1 MFPVFPLAV
10 FKSAKEKKKWLP
22 KKCLVILWLIIF
34 LSFTNFNYRTNI
46 KTALRLRQHTDFIE
60 ISSEYIMQKKDSSYR
75 GCFAF
80 IHKPCLKS
88 DKREE
93 IVNLMKVQKEEFY
106 SKLFPILQESF
117 SSLHLLTE
125 TNKQQILEE
134 IVNEIQG
141 SISKPVPKKLCP
153 FCRKLVQCSDGEKFE
168 SHLHSSQCLP
178 EIGVTCN
185 FKSFSGFICQLTTSE
200 HVIVH
205 SQVQELGYKAP
216 VASQFSL
223 PVNFALGNKSV
234 IISNNYKNIIAAF
247 CSDYPQYNIRAIICQ
262 CNQAIICTC
271 TKHWR
276 KLLNPCFKGTSAEFR
291 SSFQSEKPFIL
302 INISFNFKANL
313 SAFLSDIRPIKQ
325 CTRVVVFSRPEP
337 DNNLDWVFRI
347 KQQTDFK
354 RLKVSFDI
362 PHICDSHKT

>member
-34 LSFTNFNYRTNI
+34 LSFTNFHCRTNI

-125 TNKQQILEE
+125 TNKH
-134 IVNEIQG
+134 
-141 SISKPVPKKLCP
+141 PVLLKNP
-153 FCRKLVQCSDGEKFE
+153 
-168 SHLHSSQCLP
+168 SSLDYF
-178 EIGVTCN
+178 IVTCTVMS
-185 FKSFSGFICQLTTSE
+185 KSYLLS
-200 HVIVH
+200 
-205 SQVQELGYKAP
+205 KA
-216 VASQFSL
+216 QIYL
-223 PVNFALGNKSV
+223 K
-234 IISNNYKNIIAAF
+234 K
-247 CSDYPQYNIRAIICQ
+247 
-262 CNQAIICTC
+262 
-271 TKHWR
+271 
-276 KLLNPCFKGTSAEFR
+276 KLLNS
-291 SSFQSEKPFIL
+291 L
-302 INISFNFKANL
+302 
-313 SAFLSDIRPIKQ
+313 
-325 CTRVVVFSRPEP
+325 
-337 DNNLDWVFRI
+337 
-347 KQQTDFK
+347 
-354 RLKVSFDI
+354 
-362 PHICDSHKT
+362 